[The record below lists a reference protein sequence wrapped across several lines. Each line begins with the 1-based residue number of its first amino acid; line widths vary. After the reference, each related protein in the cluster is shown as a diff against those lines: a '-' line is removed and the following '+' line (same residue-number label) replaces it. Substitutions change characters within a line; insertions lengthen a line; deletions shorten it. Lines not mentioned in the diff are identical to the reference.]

1 MKKRI
6 AIVRGPNLNSWEMQ
20 NFTPLLDTFDFVGFT
35 SRGHNFDVAGI
46 PFKVQK
52 LTSFGQL
59 MTPRLIRKGFYNFLG
74 DYHDLQGLGA
84 ALHGFDIV
92 HTAESMY
99 YCSYQSAQVKRQHRF
114 KLVVTVW
121 ENLPFLFN
129 LPATQRV
136 RRRVLE
142 ETDLFLPITERSK
155 EVLVLEGAPPER
167 IRVQMP
173 GVDINHFRPTPK
185 DEGLLKQFECG
196 TNDLVVLFVA
206 HLLVQKGIYDLLC
219 AFKRVCERTSERN
232 VKLLIA
238 GEGPEEARVALFITQ
253 LGLQKAV
260 RLIGPHPYSRMPAIH
275 NLADIFVLPSQPARE
290 WQEQFGYVLVEG
302 MACAKPVVSTMS
314 GSIPEVV
321 GDVGVLVPPGD
332 FISLANALERLLGSE
347 QERRDLGGRGRER
360 AETLFDAKK
369 VALQIKGHY
378 ETLLHG

>member
-20 NFTPLLDTFDFVGFT
+20 NFTPLLDEFDLVGFT

-46 PFKVQK
+46 PFEVQK
-52 LTSFGQL
+52 LTSFGQF

-92 HTAESMY
+92 HTAETMY
-99 YCSYQSAQVKRQHRF
+99 YCTYQSARAKRQHKF

-129 LPATQRV
+129 LAATQRV
-136 RRRVLE
+136 RKRVFE
-142 ETDLFLPITERSK
+142 ETDLFLPITQRSK
-155 EVLVLEGAPPER
+155 EVLILEGAPPER
-167 IRVQMP
+167 IRVQFP
-173 GVDINHFRPTPK
+173 GLDIDHFRPMLR
-185 DEGLLKQFECG
+185 DERLLKQFECG
-196 TNDLVVLFVA
+196 RNDIVVLFVA
-206 HLLVQKGIYDLLC
+206 HLYTQKGIYDLLF
-219 AFKRVCERTSERN
+219 AVKRIFQRTGAKS

-238 GEGPEEARVALFITQ
+238 GEGPEEGRVASFITHF
-253 LGLQKAV
+253 GLQSAV
-260 RLIGPHPYSRMPAIH
+260 RLIGQHPYSRMPAIH
-275 NLADIFVLPSQPARE
+275 NLADILVLPSQPARE

-302 MACAKPVVSTMS
+302 MACGKPVVSTMS
-314 GSIPEVV
+314 GSIQEVV

-332 FISLANALERLLGSE
+332 FIALANALERLLGSE
-347 QERRDLGGRGRER
+347 EKRRELGRLGRER
-360 AETLFDAKK
+360 VESLFDAKK
-369 VALQIKGHY
+369 VALQIRGHY